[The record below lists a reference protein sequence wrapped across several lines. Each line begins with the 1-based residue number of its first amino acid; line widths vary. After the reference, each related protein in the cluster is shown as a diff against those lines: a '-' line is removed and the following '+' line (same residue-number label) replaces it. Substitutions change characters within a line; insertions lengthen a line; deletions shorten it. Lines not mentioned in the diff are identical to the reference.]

1 MEKNGSNALGA
12 VVTLAGMFVLLSA
25 CGEAPR
31 HVRRFPRTLYFAEI
45 PLNTT
50 YGNGNIWTGW
60 TGRWTDWPLMID
72 RSIPYIEGRHYRVTW
87 PDLLRT
93 LTEMKLGGM
102 DAATYNVARRENGM
116 LIDAALARGE
126 KLPVMTIPDYPP
138 CKRADGYVTPDK
150 EDEPWFAPSFFNK
163 NGCFFEG
170 KPIITSYWTFRTNP
184 QQIDERCA
192 YVRKKYGDFWFVPD
206 VSLFSP
212 SMWRERMYAGE
223 SITAADIEGAK
234 ERLRTILRHAD
245 GARYCGYN
253 AVSEVFDGERSFD
266 PAFFR
271 RYVKPMILEVYAE
284 PEFKGKFLAMN
295 VGMGHD
301 NTYKGGQI
309 DSSNGTKTLRD
320 SITCAL
326 ELDPDFITFFE
337 WDEWNENTGIRP
349 TLWNSF
355 AARRVVRAMKA
366 KAEGRGPEAPLEGD
380 DTSVPNV
387 ILSFRKTL
395 ALGESLRFELLSVPD
410 AAAKG
415 IAKLCL
421 TLKDENGAVLAKL
434 PEVELDLAK
443 MDERRVKWDT
453 ALAGDACAVVPE
465 LEIEWNGNRRTWSD
479 GLPFA
484 EIRPSSNW
492 DRKWVLMPLR
502 DLIDGATCSVAP
514 AGFRDGTTRI
524 RVKVDSPRTIDRLE
538 VVDGGDI
545 VYSMSGDE
553 RQAYREDEDH
563 YVFTS
568 MNFCTPYTQK
578 GASMS
583 IEGVSDAEWMLGTN
597 RTHGL
602 RRKLI
607 PESEFTVDT
616 YVRVLKREATNA
628 VLKLDWPDI
637 GRFEMPL
644 KRVLENGV
652 CSIAGT
658 NGFCMGVHR
667 FNRQAAFFAPVNAK
681 RAESVADI
689 VPDLPVSVIGGHA
702 ITADGKICRSKPIV
716 VGARSGEKRAIK
728 VWSEEQKRSVTVEVD
743 RVRLPQFA
751 YDVSGKRTGTVAK
764 SRFGWAYNGIL
775 GGSTAVATRR
785 NRGGDSRQHCC
796 TEKRMGMPT
805 CAPTVTGEGR
815 QAEMRFDGT
824 GTYFVMPGGVIP
836 TTCAYRF
843 SFEFRPEDPE
853 REQEIFGTGV
863 GTPALWG
870 VIGYLKLVDGGY
882 VSGIG
887 LSLYERGDVHFRS
900 KSKVKKGEWNKLEL
914 VSDSDTLEMF
924 LNGES
929 SGKVKL
935 LQPGRANSNCW
946 FGGRPKEL
954 FKGSVRDVRV
964 RHGW

>member
-1 MEKNGSNALGA
+1 MQRLTMTAA
-12 VVTLAGMFVLLSA
+12 ALAGAAALSSA
-25 CGEAPR
+25 FAEPPR

-45 PLNTT
+45 PLVTT
-50 YGNGNIWTGW
+50 YGNGNPWTGW
-60 TGRWTDWPLMID
+60 TGRWVDWPLMVD
-72 RSIPYIEGRHYRVTW
+72 RSIPYKEGYQYYVTW

-93 LTEMKLGGM
+93 LTEMGLGGM
-102 DAATYNVARRENGM
+102 DGATFNVAGRNNDL
-116 LIDAALARGE
+116 LIADAIRRGE
-126 KLPVMTIPDYPP
+126 RFPVMMMPDYPP
-138 CKRADGYVTPDK
+138 GKRQDGYVTPDK
-150 EDEPWFAPSFFNK
+150 EDEPWFAPAFYNEH
-163 NGCFFEG
+163 GCFFEG
-170 KPIITSYWTFRTNP
+170 KPVITSYWTFRTSAAE
-184 QQIDERCA
+184 IDERHA
-192 YVRKKYGDFWFVPD
+192 YLREKHGDYWFVPN
-206 VSLFSP
+206 SGLFSP
-212 SMWRERMYAGE
+212 SQWQAKIRTGE
-223 SITAADIEGAK
+223 GISAADIEAAK
-234 ERLRTILRHAD
+234 EKLRNNLRHAD
-245 GARYCGYN
+245 GARWAGYN
-253 AVSEVFDGERSFD
+253 AVTDIFDGERSFD
-266 PAFFR
+266 PDFFR
-271 RYVKPMILEVYAE
+271 KYVKPIILEVYAE
-284 PEFKGKFLAMN
+284 PEFKGKLLAVN

-301 NTYKGGQI
+301 NTYVGGQR

-320 SITCAL
+320 SIACAL

-366 KAEGRGPEAPLEGD
+366 AAEGRGPEAPLAGD
-380 DTSVPNV
+380 DTSIPNV

-395 ALGESLRFELLSVPD
+395 ALGDSLRFELISVPD
-410 AAAKG
+410 SAAKG
-415 IAKLCL
+415 TAVCRL
-421 TLKDENGAVLAKL
+421 TLKDEDGKVLAKL
-434 PEVELDLAK
+434 PEVTLDLTK
-443 MDERRVKWDT
+443 MDERRVKWDS
-453 ALAGDACAVVPE
+453 ALAGDACAIVPE

-484 EIRPSSNW
+484 EVRPTANW

-502 DLIDGATCSVAP
+502 DLIDGAKCTVSP

-524 RVKVDSPRTIDRLE
+524 RVAVESPQVIDRRE

-563 YVFTS
+563 YVFSS
-568 MNFCTPYTQK
+568 MNFCSIYTQK
-578 GASMS
+578 GATMS

-602 RRKLI
+602 RRKLF
-607 PESEFTVDT
+607 PQGEFTVDT

-628 VLKLDWPDI
+628 VLKLDWP
-637 GRFEMPL
+637 GNGTFEVPL
-644 KRVLENGV
+644 AKVLESGV
-652 CSIAGT
+652 YSVSGT

-681 RAESVADI
+681 RAASVADI

-716 VGARSGEKRAIK
+716 VGARRGEKLPIK
-728 VWSEEQKRSVTVEVD
+728 VWSEEQKKAVTVEVD
-743 RVRLPQFA
+743 AARLPRFA
-751 YDVSGKRTGTVAK
+751 YDVSGRKTGTVAK
-764 SRFGWAYNGIL
+764 SQYGWAYNGIL

-796 TEKRMGMPT
+796 TEERRGKPSR
-805 CAPTVTGEGR
+805 APDVTGEGR
-815 QAEMRFDGT
+815 KAEMRFDGT
-824 GTYFVMPGGVIP
+824 DKYFVMPGGVIP

-853 REQEIFGTGV
+853 RVQEIFACGFGNPT
-863 GTPALWG
+863 LWG

-887 LSLYERGDVHFRS
+887 LSLHEYGDAHFRS
-900 KSKVKKGEWNKLEL
+900 KSKVKAGEWNRLEI
-914 VSDSDTLEMF
+914 VSDVDTLEMF

-929 SGKVKL
+929 SGKVKI
-935 LQPGRANSNCW
+935 LQPGRFNCNCW
-946 FGGRPKEL
+946 FGGRKGEL
-954 FKGSVRDVRV
+954 YRGGIRDVRV